1 MNSDNNQELEVNKKG
16 CSRDKIDGTNFISL
30 TTHLMSIYF
39 YFTERATP
47 SLYPISTSKGKNAN
61 KDYWREVS

>member
-39 YFTERATP
+39 YFTERATHP
-47 SLYPISTSKGKNAN
+47 YTQSLRLKERMPTKITGG
-61 KDYWREVS
+61 R